1 MEWSNSLLYIHTKG
15 CNLDVR
21 TWSWYLVHT
30 GSQGTELVFV
40 CNCVH
45 ICISIFG
52 IYVLGPGSCANMK
65 LVVKEPRGS
74 RHLEHNGCQEAEV
87 YSGHSHSSSSGTNTY
102 CLIGKYKIVTQRNTK
117 LSAKQMQKTSFRR
130 QRSTHATTT
139 CHLLATNAILLNGQ
153 IQISWTY
160 EYRIQKQ

>member
-1 MEWSNSLLYIHTKG
+1 M
-15 CNLDVR
+15 
-21 TWSWYLVHT
+21 YLVLLLGT

-45 ICISIFG
+45 ICINILG
-52 IYVLGPGSCANMK
+52 IYAIYHICVLGPGSCANMK

-102 CLIGKYKIVTQRNTK
+102 CLIDKYKFVTQRNTN
-117 LSAKQMQKTSFRR
+117 LNAKQMQKTSFRR

-139 CHLLATNAILLNGQ
+139 CHLLETITNFLNGQ
-153 IQISWTY
+153 I
-160 EYRIQKQ
+160 

>member
-1 MEWSNSLLYIHTKG
+1 M
-15 CNLDVR
+15 
-21 TWSWYLVHT
+21 YLVLLLGT

-45 ICISIFG
+45 FFYKYSWHICHL
-52 IYVLGPGSCANMK
+52 YVLGSGSCANMK

-102 CLIGKYKIVTQRNTK
+102 CLIDKYKIITQRNTN
-117 LSAKQMQKTSFRR
+117 LNAKQMQKTSFRR
-130 QRSTHATTT
+130 QRSTHIA
-139 CHLLATNAILLNGQ
+139 HNLQ
-153 IQISWTY
+153 MQV
-160 EYRIQKQ
+160 